1 MIDDENEDKD
11 EIQFTV
17 KIDDD
22 VLYLKNKF
30 KNDIKN
36 LPWVE
41 KYRPTLIEN
50 IIGNK
55 NIKEALGAYLK
66 QKTLPHLLLHGPSG
80 TGKTSIIN
88 SYAKQAYGD
97 YYNMMVL
104 QINASEERG
113 IEIIRNKVKNFVISK
128 CIYKVQPFKL
138 VILDEADSMTFS
150 AQSMLRRI
158 IEDYTE
164 NARFC
169 LICNKV
175 KNIDMAIQ
183 SRCTQFKFSNLSK
196 EDMKKGIISICM
208 DNKIKYTDDGIDFLI
223 KISRGDMRKAINNLQ
238 SINMSYNII
247 NYENVCIFFGY
258 PSIEHIN
265 KIYEIVT
272 KNNLQK
278 SYELIRKIIFDNQY
292 SFLEIVNETH
302 NFLLNKFLNNKLE
315 YNKFSLI
322 INKLKNLEYN
332 IYICPLDELV
342 ITAYV
347 ACYF

>member
-1 MIDDENEDKD
+1 MSDD
-11 EIQFTV
+11 EIQFIV

-22 VLYLKNKF
+22 VIQIKN
-30 KNDIKN
+30 NTNTSIKN

-41 KYRPTLIEN
+41 KYRPILIDN

-55 NIKEALGAYLK
+55 NIKDALNTYLK

-88 SYAKQAYGD
+88 SYARQAYGD

-128 CIYKVQPFKL
+128 CIYKLQPFKL

-169 LICNKV
+169 LICNKI

-183 SRCTQFKFSNLSK
+183 SRCTKFKFSNLSND
-196 EDMKKGIISICM
+196 DMKNSIIEICKK
-208 DNKIKYTDDGIDFLI
+208 NKIKYTSDGIDFLI
-223 KISRGDMRKAINNLQ
+223 KISKGDMRKAINNLQ
-238 SINMSYNII
+238 SITMSYKLIDYNK
-247 NYENVCIFFGY
+247 VCIFFGY
-258 PSIEHIN
+258 PSINDIN
-265 KIYEIVT
+265 LIYETVI

-278 SYELIRKIIFDNQY
+278 SYNIIKDIICSNQY
-292 SFLEIVNETH
+292 SFLEIINETH
-302 NFLLNKFLNNKLE
+302 NFILNKFLSNKIE
-315 YNKFSLI
+315 YNNFSSI

-332 IYICPLDELV
+332 VYICPIDDL
-342 ITAYV
+342 IIAAYV
-347 ACYF
+347 ACFF

>member
-1 MIDDENEDKD
+1 MIDGED

-22 VLYLKNKF
+22 VIKIKNKS
-30 KNDIKN
+30 NTNIEN

-55 NIKEALGAYLK
+55 NIKEALCTYLK

-80 TGKTSIIN
+80 IGKTSIIN

-138 VILDEADSMTFS
+138 VIIDEADSMTFT

-175 KNIDMAIQ
+175 KNIDLAIQ
-183 SRCTQFKFSNLSK
+183 SRCTSFKFSNLSK
-196 EDMKKGIISICM
+196 EDMKKGILSICT
-208 DNKIKYTDDGIDFLI
+208 DNKIKFTNDGLDFLI
-223 KISRGDMRKAINNLQ
+223 KISIGDMRKAINNLQ

-247 NYENVCIFFGY
+247 NYKNVCIFFGY
-258 PSIEHIN
+258 PSIENIN
-265 KIYEIVT
+265 KIYEFVIN
-272 KNNLQK
+272 NNLEK
-278 SYELIRKIIFDNQY
+278 SNEFVKNIIYENQY
-292 SFLEIVNETH
+292 SFLEMINETH
-302 NFLLNKFLNNKLE
+302 NYILQKFFNNELD
-315 YNKFSLI
+315 YNKFSSI

-332 IYICPLDELV
+332 VYICPLDDLIV
-342 ITAYV
+342 TAYV
-347 ACYF
+347 ACFF